1 MNNGERKT
9 LSIPKASGWIKWIP
23 YFREAWNS
31 ELFARL
37 YKTSRMRSIIHPR
50 LALFGGFIISLSIS
64 LTYMRVLDG
73 HGLDEAFGLVIAIP
87 VVIIPISVFIRIL
100 VAIFGAVP
108 ARIDSAYKR
117 LTNEGADRSRISHSE
132 LALVRSLAPI
142 LLGRN
147 VIEAGFDFSLAY
159 FTAGGC
165 IYLLLLRSSDLY
177 SSPTNEIG
185 AVVIMITFL
194 QSMLTLLQVM
204 VLFSITGYLYDNGS
218 RIAAFLLSAAHTGFA
233 WMLGLIPFLMLPNFV
248 GLASDETLMIAFLV
262 MCAIQTGVLLA
273 FCGYALWTAVERH
286 RK

>member
-1 MNNGERKT
+1 MNREEKI
-9 LSIPKASGWIKWIP
+9 SAIPKASGWVKWIP
-23 YFREAWNS
+23 AFREAWNS

-37 YKTSRMRSIIHPR
+37 YRTSRMRSITYPR

-87 VVIIPISVFIRIL
+87 VVIIPISIFIRIL

-108 ARIDSAYKR
+108 ARIDSAYKK

-159 FTAGGC
+159 FTAGGW
-165 IYLLLLRSSDLY
+165 IYLFLIRSADSYD
-177 SSPTNEIG
+177 PTAEIG

-194 QSMLTLLQVM
+194 QSMLTLLLVM

-233 WMLGLIPFLMLPNFV
+233 WILSVIPFLLLPNFI
-248 GLASDETLMIAFLV
+248 GPASDERLMIIFLV
-262 MCAIQTGVLLA
+262 MCAIQTSILLA
-273 FCGYALWTAVERH
+273 FCGYALWTAIERQ
-286 RK
+286 RE